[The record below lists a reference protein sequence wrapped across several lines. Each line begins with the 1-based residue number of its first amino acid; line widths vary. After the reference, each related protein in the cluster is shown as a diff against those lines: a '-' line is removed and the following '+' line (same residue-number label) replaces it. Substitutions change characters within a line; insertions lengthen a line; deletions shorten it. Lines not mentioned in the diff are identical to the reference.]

1 MASTPSD
8 SHPARPRRRRAIVVV
23 LACTALALS
32 TVPQTSSASPTPT
45 IQQVQ
50 AQLAALATQGEV
62 AQERLNQVRVD
73 IAAAERVLAQRRA
86 KVTRSQAAVSV
97 AQRAVDQIA
106 AAQYRD
112 GGIDPTVQVLL
123 ADSPD
128 QFLAQLGAVQ
138 VVSQRQAD
146 LLRGAAV
153 ARQRLGQDQLSA
165 SQQLSSLRTLFAQAA
180 QDYQQVQAAQA
191 KATALLASLQA
202 AQRAALAR
210 AQAQA
215 RAQAL
220 AAAQAALAQAR
231 ADAAQAAAAARARA
245 AAAHARTAT
254 KPATTKTTKT
264 TTKPTVTHP
273 PRSHGSPP
281 PPAPSPSASG
291 IGQRVVDYALARVG
305 LAYVWGAAGPRA
317 YDCSGLT
324 MRAYQSVGISLP
336 HSSSAQYG
344 YGRHISA
351 SALRPGDL
359 VFYYSPIH
367 HVGIYIGHG
376 MIVNAENPS
385 VGVTIAPLYSMPY
398 VGAVRPY

>member
-1 MASTPSD
+1 
-8 SHPARPRRRRAIVVV
+8 VL
-23 LACTALALS
+23 LACAALALS
-32 TVPQTSSASPTPT
+32 VVPQTSSASPAPT
-45 IQQVQ
+45 IDQVQ

-73 IAAAERVLAQRRA
+73 IAATERVLAQRRA
-86 KVTRSQAAVSV
+86 KVARSQAEVSV
-97 AQRAVDQIA
+97 AQSTVDQIA

-146 LLRGAAV
+146 VLRTAAV
-153 ARQRLGQDQLSA
+153 ARQRLDQDKLA
-165 SQQLSSLRTLFAQAA
+165 AAQQLAALRTLFAQSTQA
-180 QDYQQVQAAQA
+180 YQQVQAAQA

-202 AQRAALAR
+202 AQRAALAK

-231 ADAAQAAAAARARA
+231 ADAAQAAAAAAARARA
-245 AAAHARTAT
+245 AAAKARTT
-254 KPATTKTTKT
+254 TTKTSTKT
-264 TTKPTVTHP
+264 TTKRTVTHP
-273 PRSHGSPP
+273 PRHRSPSPP
-281 PPAPSPSASG
+281 PPTPSSSS

-305 LAYVWGAAGPRA
+305 DAYVWGAAGPRA

-351 SALRPGDL
+351 SALQPGDL

-385 VGVTIAPLYSMPY
+385 VGVTVAPLYSMPY